1 VQRLTRMLCQ
11 QHMRNIIFVLTVAAL
26 FTACTKAF
34 VTNNEV
40 QLRIHNNSSNSPFDS
55 VIVNSPGGKQVYYN
69 VASGTSSGYKTFSF
83 LYSYAYIEVHFNNQ
97 MLKLQPID
105 YVGEEKLKAGKY
117 SYKIGI
123 VSSNQSYLS
132 LECKKD

>member
-1 VQRLTRMLCQ
+1 MRPNILFFLTL
-11 QHMRNIIFVLTVAAL
+11 FALTGCGKTFL
-26 FTACTKAF
+26 SNRET
-34 VTNNEV
+34 E
-40 QLRIHNNSSNSPFDS
+40 LRINNGSNSLFDS

>member
-1 VQRLTRMLCQ
+1 
-11 QHMRNIIFVLTVAAL
+11 MRPIIYTIITVLVV
-26 FTACTKAF
+26 TACGKNFLPNRET
-34 VTNNEV
+34 V
-40 QLRIHNNSSNSPFDS
+40 LRISNNSNSSFDS

-69 VASGTSSGYKTFSF
+69 VASASSSGYKSFSF
-83 LYSYAYIEVHFNNQ
+83 LYNYAYIEVHFNNQ

-123 VSSNQSYLS
+123 VSGNQSYLS

>member
-1 VQRLTRMLCQ
+1 
-11 QHMRNIIFVLTVAAL
+11 MRPIIYTIITVLVV
-26 FTACTKAF
+26 TACGKNFLPNRET
-34 VTNNEV
+34 E
-40 QLRIHNNSSNSPFDS
+40 LRISNNSNSSFDS
-55 VIVNSPGGKQVYYN
+55 VIVNSPDGKQVYYN
-69 VASGTSSGYKTFSF
+69 VTAGSSSGYKAFDF

-123 VSSNQSYLS
+123 VSGNQSYLS

>member
-1 VQRLTRMLCQ
+1 VQRLIHMLCQ
-11 QHMRNIIFVLTVAAL
+11 QCMRNIIFLLTVAAV

-40 QLRIHNNSSNSPFDS
+40 QLRIHNNSNNLFDS
-55 VIVNSPGGKQVYYN
+55 AVVNSPGGKQVYYN
-69 VASGTSSGYKTFSF
+69 VVASSLSGYKNFSF
-83 LYSYAYIEVHFNNQ
+83 LYNYAYIEVHFNNQ
-97 MLKLQPID
+97 ILKLQPID

-123 VSSNQSYLS
+123 VAGSPGSLS